1 MKNLVFKILVLCLSF
16 HTYSQVNRFVKEN
29 NEQSL
34 LTNTSH
40 FFIENKGQ
48 WEEQVLFKSS
58 FKGGNLWVQKS
69 KLFFHLKDFAALRE
83 NHAGK
88 KCDTCINKQHAVH
101 LNFNNCNE
109 VKRIVKNQP
118 TEEYYNYYLGND
130 PSKWAK
136 NVRGY
141 KEVTLYDLYNGID
154 LRLIQDDE
162 VTKYEYVVSPNFS
175 PSQISLEIVGAEKII
190 IGNSGELIIN
200 TPLGNIQE
208 NKPYVFQQINNKKQ
222 EVSCEFVVVDN
233 LVTYKIGAYNTN
245 YELIIDP
252 VLVFA
257 TYSGSLTDNFGMT
270 ATYGH
275 DGSAYSGGTIFG
287 NSYPTPD
294 KGVYNPNSNF
304 TFSSNYSQAVAS
316 DIFISKYSPDGT
328 KMIWTNF
335 IGGGND
341 FNGAE
346 TVHSLICDKEDNL
359 YAFGATSS
367 LNFPTTQNAFQTSHN
382 GGSEF
387 NTTFNGAYF
396 GNNGVDIISFQF
408 NSDGTKLNASSYFG
422 GNGNDGINSNI
433 FGVSNS
439 YNEFI
444 YYDSLTGNYG
454 DQFRG
459 EIMLDSQKNVY
470 IASSTR
476 STNFPLQFPI
486 LNSIKGQQ
494 DGIILKLS
502 NDLSN
507 LLFSTYIGGSNNDAL
522 YSIKIDS
529 LNNII
534 FCGGSSSSNFPTTNL
549 AYQKNY
555 GGGKADGIIG
565 KINQNKLQ
573 LEASTF
579 IGLNDFDQCYF
590 VEIDDNN
597 DIYFIGHSVGGKW
610 PVINSSYKIPNST
623 QIIVKM
629 DSSLS
634 MIKQSTIYGSGDPN
648 KKDISPSAFL
658 VDVCK
663 NIYVSGW
670 GANIIQTNEK
680 LINMPITSNAIIST
694 PPNGFDFHLFAL
706 DRSFE
711 KMIYGSYLGGNKADE
726 HVDGGT
732 SRFDKNGVIYQ
743 SICGGCGGHS
753 DFPTTSN
760 VWSTTNLSRN
770 CNNIV
775 LKFDFEI
782 LVVPKITFSNDTSCV
797 ENQIKLINSSTGYNS
812 FYWEDNYTKEIDS
825 INDTIIKSYKEPGD
839 YQINLIVKN
848 DVCGQNE
855 ISVAKLKILPNNIT
869 INQIPLVEHCEPK
882 LDTLIL
888 KTNNKADKFTWS
900 FSRDFSSVINT
911 NSKDSI
917 LVYQFNKSTE
927 LFYKVENK
935 YCYKIDSLEV
945 HVNNSDLKLNNKSFY
960 CQHTLDTISVNV
972 SNSSDHYTF
981 NWESPYSFTGSKNND
996 TIFFLADK
1004 SDKII
1009 FSAISDKGCKLTDT
1023 IQINLFSTSF
1033 NQINLT
1039 ATPKTILKGES
1050 TTLEEKSNNYSYT
1063 WFYKNDSILG
1073 NENSIIVKPEKSVF
1087 YTLKV
1092 NQDKCSISDTI
1103 HVNVIEDWICDFP
1116 YIFVP
1121 NAFSPNND
1129 GENDTLYVR
1138 GRPAYQ
1144 IEFRIYNRWGENVFY
1159 SNDLKKGWDGTY
1171 KGEKLPPDVY
1181 DYYLIVYCI
1190 DDVKKQ
1196 IQGNITLLK

>member
-1 MKNLVFKILVLCLSF
+1 
-16 HTYSQVNRFVKEN
+16 
-29 NEQSL
+29 
-34 LTNTSH
+34 
-40 FFIENKGQ
+40 
-48 WEEQVLFKSS
+48 
-58 FKGGNLWVQKS
+58 
-69 KLFFHLKDFAALRE
+69 
-83 NHAGK
+83 
-88 KCDTCINKQHAVH
+88 
-101 LNFNNCNE
+101 
-109 VKRIVKNQP
+109 
-118 TEEYYNYYLGND
+118 
-130 PSKWAK
+130 
-136 NVRGY
+136 
-141 KEVTLYDLYNGID
+141 
-154 LRLIQDDE
+154 
-162 VTKYEYVVSPNFS
+162 
-175 PSQISLEIVGAEKII
+175 
-190 IGNSGELIIN
+190 
-200 TPLGNIQE
+200 
-208 NKPYVFQQINNKKQ
+208 
-222 EVSCEFVVVDN
+222 
-233 LVTYKIGAYNTN
+233 
-245 YELIIDP
+245 
-252 VLVFA
+252 
-257 TYSGSLTDNFGMT
+257 
-270 ATYGH
+270 
-275 DGSAYSGGTIFG
+275 
-287 NSYPTPD
+287 
-294 KGVYNPNSNF
+294 
-304 TFSSNYSQAVAS
+304 
-316 DIFISKYSPDGT
+316 
-328 KMIWTNF
+328 
-335 IGGGND
+335 
-341 FNGAE
+341 
-346 TVHSLICDKEDNL
+346 
-359 YAFGATSS
+359 
-367 LNFPTTQNAFQTSHN
+367 
-382 GGSEF
+382 
-387 NTTFNGAYF
+387 
-396 GNNGVDIISFQF
+396 
-408 NSDGTKLNASSYFG
+408 
-422 GNGNDGINSNI
+422 
-433 FGVSNS
+433 
-439 YNEFI
+439 
-444 YYDSLTGNYG
+444 
-454 DQFRG
+454 
-459 EIMLDSQKNVY
+459 
-470 IASSTR
+470 
-476 STNFPLQFPI
+476 
-486 LNSIKGQQ
+486 
-494 DGIILKLS
+494 
-502 NDLSN
+502 
-507 LLFSTYIGGSNNDAL
+507 
-522 YSIKIDS
+522 
-529 LNNII
+529 
-534 FCGGSSSSNFPTTNL
+534 
-549 AYQKNY
+549 
-555 GGGKADGIIG
+555 
-565 KINQNKLQ
+565 
-573 LEASTF
+573 
-579 IGLNDFDQCYF
+579 
-590 VEIDDNN
+590 
-597 DIYFIGHSVGGKW
+597 
-610 PVINSSYKIPNST
+610 
-623 QIIVKM
+623 
-629 DSSLS
+629 
-634 MIKQSTIYGSGDPN
+634 
-648 KKDISPSAFL
+648 
-658 VDVCK
+658 
-663 NIYVSGW
+663 
-670 GANIIQTNEK
+670 
-680 LINMPITSNAIIST
+680 
-694 PPNGFDFHLFAL
+694 
-706 DRSFE
+706 
-711 KMIYGSYLGGNKADE
+711 
-726 HVDGGT
+726 
-732 SRFDKNGVIYQ
+732 
-743 SICGGCGGHS
+743 
-753 DFPTTSN
+753 
-760 VWSTTNLSRN
+760 STTNLSRN